1 MKKLNKLTMLVLAL
15 TLSMSLIAQTP
26 TPPAS
31 GDGTSDNPY
40 QIATLD
46 NLYWVTQN
54 SGEWSKYYIQTAD
67 IDATSTNIWDGCA
80 GFTPIG
86 NFTINFT
93 GSYNGQN
100 HTIDGLYINRT
111 TTNYQGLFGYTNGA
125 TVENIGLTN
134 VNINGDGRIG
144 GLVGENRTSNVNNCY
159 STGSVSGN
167 ERIGGLVGN
176 NRGSAVSNCY
186 SAGSVSGSNYIGG
199 LLGYNYSAS
208 SVNNCYSTGSVSGN
222 DYIGGFAGY
231 NSGWSTTV
239 GDCYSTGNV
248 IGNGYVGG
256 LVGYNYSSS
265 TVSNCYS
272 TGSVSGN
279 SYYGGLVGDNSLAT
293 VSNSFWDTQTSG
305 QSTSAGGTGKTTA
318 EMKTKST
325 FTDAGWN
332 FIGETINGANNYWNI
347 DGSINDGYP
356 YLSVGYPAS
365 GDGTSG
371 NPYQIATLDNLYW
384 VTQNSGEWSKYYIQ
398 TADID
403 ATSTNIWDG
412 CAGFTPIGNFTI
424 NFTGSYNGQN
434 HTIDGLYINRTTTNY
449 QGLFGY
455 TNGATVEN
463 IGLTNVN
470 INGDGRIGGLVGE
483 NRTSNVNNCYST
495 GSVSGN
501 ERIGGLVGNNRG
513 SAVSNCYSA
522 GSVSGSNYIGGLLGY
537 NYSAS
542 SVNNCYS
549 TGSVSGDDY
558 IGGFAGQNS
567 GYSTTVSNC
576 YSTGSVSGTASYVGG
591 LVGSNTATVNNSFWD
606 TQTSGQSTSSGGT
619 GKTTAEMK
627 TQSTFTDAGWDFL
640 GETANGENDYWGME
654 SGINNGYP
662 YLTMQKAEWTGAS
675 STLWNLAGNW
685 SVDAIPPAAFDI
697 TIPDVVNDPVI
708 SGIVATGALT
718 IFPLAQ
724 LTIAPMAGLTTNGLF
739 TNDGYFLIQSDGL
752 NGYAGTYID
761 MAGIAGVG
769 VFEFDRD
776 VLCSGTVGGSANP
789 FGWHYL
795 AAPFDGYT
803 TDDMPDYF
811 VNAWD
816 QPSGLWI
823 QYSMDPYVFPC
834 TPWPTT
840 PLNTMDAW
848 SINFDLNYPDP
859 LCPGLPPG
867 TGNIVE
873 FIGGAVDV
881 HTGAYNAPLGY
892 GAGAY
897 QEWNLVSNPYP
908 SGLDVD
914 LIAWGPNTVQ
924 AAAYYDGCAGN
935 YVYWATGMGSYVMA
949 PTLGFFVETVA
960 ADVFP
965 VTNAERAHGADWFWK
980 SEVTDLL
987 TLEATG
993 NDKSDVLHVRF
1004 ADNVTAGFDLN
1015 GDAHKLFAENEGLAQ
1030 IYTLAGE
1037 EMLAINAQPAA
1048 EMVPMGFTSVGSGT
1062 FTIEAIETSD
1072 FADVVLE
1079 DLFEETQTDLLAGS
1093 YTFNYTAGDDPNRF
1107 IIHFTPVGTP
1117 ELEANSINIWSSEHN
1132 IYVNVPETANGDII
1146 VFNMMGQEMLRT
1158 DINPGC
1164 VNVIPMEKVNTY
1176 YVVKVLTSKN
1186 AVTGKVYIK

>member
-1 MKKLNKLTMLVLAL
+1 MKKFILFFAMILGASVIFAQTATLRLHMPTTPLPGEDFFVEFWLDELTYSPATMKSAQIFLEFDEAVLLPVSTGPPFFRYWYDLNQMFVDYSAQPANSYPNPGDLRYVFFTTVAPGIDPQWYGGVPIKLWDIKFHYNGGDLNIQFGTTPKLEPVSPFVAGGTMTKGETIVTAWDNSYYAL
-15 TLSMSLIAQTP
+15 TL
-26 TPPAS
+26 
-31 GDGTSDNPY
+31 
-40 QIATLD
+40 
-46 NLYWVTQN
+46 
-54 SGEWSKYYIQTAD
+54 
-67 IDATSTNIWDGCA
+67 
-80 GFTPIG
+80 IG
-86 NFTINFT
+86 
-93 GSYNGQN
+93 
-100 HTIDGLYINRT
+100 
-111 TTNYQGLFGYTNGA
+111 
-125 TVENIGLTN
+125 
-134 VNINGDGRIG
+134 IG
-144 GLVGENRTSNVNNCY
+144 GVANV
-159 STGSVSGN
+159 
-167 ERIGGLVGN
+167 
-176 NRGSAVSNCY
+176 
-186 SAGSVSGSNYIGG
+186 
-199 LLGYNYSAS
+199 
-208 SVNNCYSTGSVSGN
+208 
-222 DYIGGFAGY
+222 
-231 NSGWSTTV
+231 
-239 GDCYSTGNV
+239 
-248 IGNGYVGG
+248 
-256 LVGYNYSSS
+256 
-265 TVSNCYS
+265 
-272 TGSVSGN
+272 
-279 SYYGGLVGDNSLAT
+279 
-293 VSNSFWDTQTSG
+293 
-305 QSTSAGGTGKTTA
+305 
-318 EMKTKST
+318 
-325 FTDAGWN
+325 
-332 FIGETINGANNYWNI
+332 
-347 DGSINDGYP
+347 
-356 YLSVGYPAS
+356 
-365 GDGTSG
+365 
-371 NPYQIATLDNLYW
+371 
-384 VTQNSGEWSKYYIQ
+384 
-398 TADID
+398 
-403 ATSTNIWDG
+403 
-412 CAGFTPIGNFTI
+412 
-424 NFTGSYNGQN
+424 
-434 HTIDGLYINRTTTNY
+434 
-449 QGLFGY
+449 
-455 TNGATVEN
+455 
-463 IGLTNVN
+463 
-470 INGDGRIGGLVGE
+470 
-483 NRTSNVNNCYST
+483 
-495 GSVSGN
+495 
-501 ERIGGLVGNNRG
+501 
-513 SAVSNCYSA
+513 
-522 GSVSGSNYIGGLLGY
+522 
-537 NYSAS
+537 
-542 SVNNCYS
+542 
-549 TGSVSGDDY
+549 
-558 IGGFAGQNS
+558 
-567 GYSTTVSNC
+567 
-576 YSTGSVSGTASYVGG
+576 
-591 LVGSNTATVNNSFWD
+591 
-606 TQTSGQSTSSGGT
+606 
-619 GKTTAEMK
+619 
-627 TQSTFTDAGWDFL
+627 
-640 GETANGENDYWGME
+640 
-654 SGINNGYP
+654 
-662 YLTMQKAEWTGAS
+662 WTGAINDE
-675 STLWNLAGNW
+675 WNNPGNW
-685 SVDAIPPAAFDI
+685 SDMVVPGP
-697 TIPDVVNDPVI
+697 TTNVEIPDVTKAPFPII
-708 SGIVATGALT
+708 SGVVATGALT

-739 TNDGYFLIQSDGL
+739 TNDGLFLIQSDGL
-752 NGYAGTYID
+752 SGYAGTYID

-789 FGWHYL
+789 LGWHYL
-795 AAPFDGYT
+795 AAPFDGFT
-803 TDDMPDYF
+803 TDNMPDYF

-816 QPSGLWI
+816 QPTGMWI
-823 QYSMDPYVFPC
+823 QYSMDPYLFPC